1 MAKKSVDFELNKKKY
16 TTLAIRWCKQNFGV
30 NERKRTKLKIEQT
43 YRKRTIKR
51 STVFGNYC
59 FYRNKITIHMGA
71 CKTMFDLVSTIIHE
85 YTHYLQSRNLYKSY
99 EQTHCY
105 FSNPCEREARK
116 NEEKYT
122 KLCIREI
129 KKYLL

>member
-30 NERKRTKLKIEQT
+30 NERKRT
-43 YRKRTIKR
+43 IKR

-59 FYRNKITIHMGA
+59 FYRNKITIHLGA

-85 YTHYLQSRNLYKSY
+85 YTHYLQSRNVYKSY

-105 FSNPCEREARK
+105 FSNPCEREARR

-122 KLCIREI
+122 KICIREI